1 MGGLLPAPI
10 SRILRRAGA
19 ERVSAEACV
28 ELAEVLEDIALYI
41 GSHPVKLSRHVGRR
55 TVTATDVRLASK

>member
-10 SRILRRAGA
+10 SRVLRRAGA

-41 GSHPVKLSRHVGRR
+41 GSHP
-55 TVTATDVRLASK
+55 DV